1 MDKDLLK
8 SLDNLSQSLT
18 NISESIKSGGDSM
31 IRSAL
36 SSGDL
41 SVQLKEISIN
51 ITQIVKKS
59 NNILNVQ
66 NEILSG
72 NSKILESIR
81 SIDINPNIENLDPKL
96 DDISNSILES
106 SINSTNLIDIQ
117 KNILLNQDRLSD
129 EIRSINDTGPNQIPS
144 EPRIDSI
151 SDKIIENGSN
161 SNTIL
166 DIQEKISMDQSK
178 IIDRINS
185 LMGNMIVES
194 NNNLGSVLNLQR
206 ELSINKS
213 NIFSEIDSIRD
224 INSNIEKLFGNII
237 DSNINSIPIL
247 DIQKN
252 ILLEQLKISERIE
265 MLKNIGPKNIKIEY
279 NNQLSGESIQSLVN
293 ILDIQKEILS
303 EQSRLSSNIE
313 SLDKN
318 PKENSPDI
326 KTISDILIGS
336 NKNSNTILGIQKEIL
351 SDQLIISN
359 SIRSIN
365 DLNSKFKEISSL
377 SIDSKNFSLILDLQ
391 EQISIEQ
398 SKILKRIESLN
409 LDNYEPNIPPINID
423 DNRSNIILEL
433 QKKISLEQSKI
444 SNKIGSLNTPNFDQ
458 SNKISNSIFDSN
470 IVSSNILD
478 IQKEISLEQSNIS
491 DSIKILGDLNG
502 TKSIEINKILESV
515 LDSNIV
521 SSNILDI
528 QKEISLEQSNISDSI
543 KILGDLN
550 SKKISNIEELDRQSI
565 SDSLV
570 NSSKTSNSILEI
582 QKDLI
587 LNQSKLSNDINVL
600 NGNIIKRV
608 KGLNSQMESGQLE
621 SEIDQVSESILNTSK
636 ISSNILDTQKEI
648 LISQSRISDDI
659 GNIANKK
666 YDIVYKK
673 EKVENVTNTT
683 ESLGKENKKS
693 ESFFGS
699 IKDKTKDIKSG
710 ISTIVLIAAGVLAVG
725 MAFKLIG
732 SVDIKSVLALSI
744 ALPLVALS
752 FKKISEIGISYSD
765 IPGLLLVTA
774 GISTAILVS
783 SLILSNVK
791 TVGLYQ
797 ALTSVLIAGVF
808 TGISYGVGPLMKGIK
823 GVSVGDALKSSLII
837 PTLMIALSGAIAG
850 SSYLLGMV
858 KPIGIFQALT
868 SILIAGVFTVVSY
881 GIGKMLRGF
890 KGISQ
895 GDAIKASITM
905 PILLVALSG
914 AIAGSSY
921 LLGMVKPI
929 GVYQALTSV
938 LISGVFILLS
948 YSVRPLLKG
957 IKGISLTDIPKGLLV
972 MVSLSGAIAL
982 TSHIIDKSSILST
995 SQILSFI
1002 GAGMSISLV
1011 SLAMAGSISLVN
1023 KMGDLSSYVKGSLSI
1038 VAISGS
1044 IYLSSVILSNG
1055 DYSNSPSVDWSLNT
1069 GLSLAMFGIGAL
1081 LLGTSAMTPM
1091 FWVGL
1096 GAIVAT
1102 SLAVTAS
1109 SHILNSGNY
1118 DKSPPVDW
1126 SLGTGLSLAMFGIGA
1141 VSLGVVILTGVG
1153 ALALAAGLA
1162 SISIISSSIVE
1173 SDSIL
1178 SKGKYTKYPNLD
1190 WVLGVG
1196 GSLSAFSVGVALL
1209 GILPRIIIRDGVE
1222 AISNISDSI
1231 VLIGEKFSK
1240 STFSG
1245 GPKKEWSESVS
1256 ISLSAFS
1263 PIYSMLMKNGIMK
1276 IFGGGGVGPDDFSK
1290 AIVTIT
1296 EGIVVSA
1303 TVFSKFKSSFEDG
1316 PKKEWAEGVGLS
1328 LGAFSPIY
1336 SMLMKNGIMKIF
1348 GGGISSNDFSNAIV
1362 TITEGIVVSAAVF
1375 SKFKSSFED
1384 GPKKEWAEGVGLSL
1398 GAFSPIYSMLV
1409 KNQIMKIFG
1418 GGISSNDFS
1427 NAIVTIT
1434 EGIIISATV
1443 FSKFKS
1449 SFTDA
1454 PSDTWAK
1461 GVGTAIGAFAPVFD
1475 ILSNTSSLFNRSV
1488 SGSDLKNAIMTVSNG
1503 IIESGIIFSENKV
1516 GFDVNSVPGVEW
1528 SKAISESIISF
1539 SPVFDFVSKNSGWFG
1554 ADSGDIKESILNI
1567 ADSIKEF
1574 SVKIS
1579 NGKYT
1584 SIVPSEFLD
1593 GISATVKMFSSII
1606 KSMEDLDIDIDDG
1619 VDNINDIIE
1628 GIKEMSESSNGI
1640 KQFKPINFDNLVEST
1655 KSVLY
1660 FSKFMSKINESVDLK
1675 STIVNGIFGSPV
1687 GKISKMI
1694 SESFEDMSSIKVK
1707 KIDFVSINSLSNS
1720 LSVISESISSIKKIN
1735 FSEINTSEIDDLI
1748 DNITKSLLKIPS
1760 KFNTFDLT
1768 WMESLGK
1775 IDSIDFDTNK
1785 MKEIISSIN
1794 ELGNIK
1800 TNSGILDWSNNLGQ
1814 SIQKIKSSSDI
1825 LKSMN
1830 IIDGQFSGLDKISDS
1845 FDKLSRSVN
1854 GFDESLSN
1862 IDSNKISQLNSLSG
1876 SSVVV
1881 KLANDDKIN
1890 DLIKIFDSGSDR
1902 IVNAIDSYNSKKSD
1916 NNSIDRVVLPIVK
1929 QQSNLDNKDLK
1940 DISDKF
1946 DLMTSILSDIA
1957 TVVGSK
1963 GSLKNYILSIQNDI
1977 SIGRQT

>member
-31 IRSAL
+31 ISSAL

-914 AIAGSSY
+914 AIAGSSH

-957 IKGISLTDIPKGLLV
+957 IKGISLTDISKGLLV

-1290 AIVTIT
+1290 
-1296 EGIVVSA
+1296 
-1303 TVFSKFKSSFEDG
+1303 
-1316 PKKEWAEGVGLS
+1316 
-1328 LGAFSPIY
+1328 
-1336 SMLMKNGIMKIF
+1336 
-1348 GGGISSNDFSNAIV
+1348 AIV

-1916 NNSIDRVVLPIVK
+1916 NNSIDKVLPIVK
-1929 QQSNLDNKDLK
+1929 QQPNLDNKDLK

>member
-1 MDKDLLK
+1 
-8 SLDNLSQSLT
+8 
-18 NISESIKSGGDSM
+18 
-31 IRSAL
+31 
-36 SSGDL
+36 
-41 SVQLKEISIN
+41 
-51 ITQIVKKS
+51 
-59 NNILNVQ
+59 
-66 NEILSG
+66 
-72 NSKILESIR
+72 
-81 SIDINPNIENLDPKL
+81 
-96 DDISNSILES
+96 
-106 SINSTNLIDIQ
+106 
-117 KNILLNQDRLSD
+117 
-129 EIRSINDTGPNQIPS
+129 
-144 EPRIDSI
+144 
-151 SDKIIENGSN
+151 
-161 SNTIL
+161 
-166 DIQEKISMDQSK
+166 
-178 IIDRINS
+178 
-185 LMGNMIVES
+185 
-194 NNNLGSVLNLQR
+194 
-206 ELSINKS
+206 
-213 NIFSEIDSIRD
+213 
-224 INSNIEKLFGNII
+224 
-237 DSNINSIPIL
+237 
-247 DIQKN
+247 
-252 ILLEQLKISERIE
+252 
-265 MLKNIGPKNIKIEY
+265 
-279 NNQLSGESIQSLVN
+279 
-293 ILDIQKEILS
+293 
-303 EQSRLSSNIE
+303 
-313 SLDKN
+313 
-318 PKENSPDI
+318 
-326 KTISDILIGS
+326 
-336 NKNSNTILGIQKEIL
+336 
-351 SDQLIISN
+351 
-359 SIRSIN
+359 
-365 DLNSKFKEISSL
+365 
-377 SIDSKNFSLILDLQ
+377 
-391 EQISIEQ
+391 
-398 SKILKRIESLN
+398 
-409 LDNYEPNIPPINID
+409 
-423 DNRSNIILEL
+423 
-433 QKKISLEQSKI
+433 
-444 SNKIGSLNTPNFDQ
+444 
-458 SNKISNSIFDSN
+458 
-470 IVSSNILD
+470 
-478 IQKEISLEQSNIS
+478 
-491 DSIKILGDLNG
+491 
-502 TKSIEINKILESV
+502 
-515 LDSNIV
+515 
-521 SSNILDI
+521 
-528 QKEISLEQSNISDSI
+528 
-543 KILGDLN
+543 
-550 SKKISNIEELDRQSI
+550 
-565 SDSLV
+565 
-570 NSSKTSNSILEI
+570 
-582 QKDLI
+582 
-587 LNQSKLSNDINVL
+587 
-600 NGNIIKRV
+600 
-608 KGLNSQMESGQLE
+608 
-621 SEIDQVSESILNTSK
+621 
-636 ISSNILDTQKEI
+636 
-648 LISQSRISDDI
+648 
-659 GNIANKK
+659 
-666 YDIVYKK
+666 
-673 EKVENVTNTT
+673 
-683 ESLGKENKKS
+683 
-693 ESFFGS
+693 
-699 IKDKTKDIKSG
+699 
-710 ISTIVLIAAGVLAVG
+710 
-725 MAFKLIG
+725 
-732 SVDIKSVLALSI
+732 
-744 ALPLVALS
+744 
-752 FKKISEIGISYSD
+752 
-765 IPGLLLVTA
+765 
-774 GISTAILVS
+774 
-783 SLILSNVK
+783 
-791 TVGLYQ
+791 
-797 ALTSVLIAGVF
+797 
-808 TGISYGVGPLMKGIK
+808 
-823 GVSVGDALKSSLII
+823 
-837 PTLMIALSGAIAG
+837 
-850 SSYLLGMV
+850 
-858 KPIGIFQALT
+858 
-868 SILIAGVFTVVSY
+868 
-881 GIGKMLRGF
+881 
-890 KGISQ
+890 
-895 GDAIKASITM
+895 
-905 PILLVALSG
+905 
-914 AIAGSSY
+914 
-921 LLGMVKPI
+921 
-929 GVYQALTSV
+929 
-938 LISGVFILLS
+938 
-948 YSVRPLLKG
+948 
-957 IKGISLTDIPKGLLV
+957 
-972 MVSLSGAIAL
+972 
-982 TSHIIDKSSILST
+982 
-995 SQILSFI
+995 
-1002 GAGMSISLV
+1002 
-1011 SLAMAGSISLVN
+1011 
-1023 KMGDLSSYVKGSLSI
+1023 
-1038 VAISGS
+1038 
-1044 IYLSSVILSNG
+1044 
-1055 DYSNSPSVDWSLNT
+1055 
-1069 GLSLAMFGIGAL
+1069 
-1081 LLGTSAMTPM
+1081 
-1091 FWVGL
+1091 
-1096 GAIVAT
+1096 
-1102 SLAVTAS
+1102 
-1109 SHILNSGNY
+1109 
-1118 DKSPPVDW
+1118 
-1126 SLGTGLSLAMFGIGA
+1126 
-1141 VSLGVVILTGVG
+1141 
-1153 ALALAAGLA
+1153 
-1162 SISIISSSIVE
+1162 
-1173 SDSIL
+1173 
-1178 SKGKYTKYPNLD
+1178 
-1190 WVLGVG
+1190 
-1196 GSLSAFSVGVALL
+1196 
-1209 GILPRIIIRDGVE
+1209 
-1222 AISNISDSI
+1222 
-1231 VLIGEKFSK
+1231 
-1240 STFSG
+1240 
-1245 GPKKEWSESVS
+1245 
-1256 ISLSAFS
+1256 
-1263 PIYSMLMKNGIMK
+1263 MKNGIMK

-1303 TVFSKFKSSFEDG
+1303 T
-1316 PKKEWAEGVGLS
+1316 
-1328 LGAFSPIY
+1328 
-1336 SMLMKNGIMKIF
+1336 
-1348 GGGISSNDFSNAIV
+1348 
-1362 TITEGIVVSAAVF
+1362 VF

>member
-808 TGISYGVGPLMKGIK
+808 TGISYGVGPLMKGMK
-823 GVSVGDALKSSLII
+823 GITIGDALKSSLII

-914 AIAGSSY
+914 AIAGSSH

-957 IKGISLTDIPKGLLV
+957 IKGISLTDISKGLLV

-1290 AIVTIT
+1290 
-1296 EGIVVSA
+1296 
-1303 TVFSKFKSSFEDG
+1303 
-1316 PKKEWAEGVGLS
+1316 
-1328 LGAFSPIY
+1328 
-1336 SMLMKNGIMKIF
+1336 
-1348 GGGISSNDFSNAIV
+1348 AIV

-1916 NNSIDRVVLPIVK
+1916 NNSIDRVLPIVK
-1929 QQSNLDNKDLK
+1929 QQPNLDNKDLK

>member
-858 KPIGIFQALT
+858 KPIGLYQALTSVLIAGVFTGISYGVGPLMKGMKGITIGDALKSSLIIPTLMIALSGAIAGSSYLLGMVKPIGIFQALT

-914 AIAGSSY
+914 AIAGSSH

-957 IKGISLTDIPKGLLV
+957 IKGISLTDISKGLLV

-1290 AIVTIT
+1290 
-1296 EGIVVSA
+1296 
-1303 TVFSKFKSSFEDG
+1303 
-1316 PKKEWAEGVGLS
+1316 
-1328 LGAFSPIY
+1328 
-1336 SMLMKNGIMKIF
+1336 
-1348 GGGISSNDFSNAIV
+1348 AIV

-1916 NNSIDRVVLPIVK
+1916 NNSIDRVLPIVK
-1929 QQSNLDNKDLK
+1929 QQPNLDNKDLK